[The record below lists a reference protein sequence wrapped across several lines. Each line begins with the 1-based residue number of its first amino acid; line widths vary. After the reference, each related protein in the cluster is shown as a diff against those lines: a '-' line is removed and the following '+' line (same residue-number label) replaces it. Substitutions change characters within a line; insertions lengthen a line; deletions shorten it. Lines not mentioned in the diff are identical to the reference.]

1 MEERRNAI
9 VELVNAEGSVTLARL
24 REAFPEVSDVTLR
37 SDLAALDGQ
46 GRLVRAYGGARSVGF
61 AIGTDGPIGPRR
73 ALNVAAKREIARKA
87 AGLVRPS
94 TTIFLDS
101 GSTTTELAAAFPA
114 VDALVFTTSLPCMTE
129 LARHELPQVMGL
141 GGRLNRTTMCLS
153 GSTTVAEL
161 ERLTFDQVFLG
172 ASGYD
177 SNTGFTCGSP
187 DDAAIKRALVERA
200 GQVVVLLDASKVG
213 VRGTFSV
220 CGLERVDVLVTDGKP
235 SPELRK
241 QCKAAGVEL
250 L

>member
-37 SDLAALDGQ
+37 SGLAALDGQ

-129 LARHELPQVMGL
+129 LA
-141 GGRLNRTTMCLS
+141 
-153 GSTTVAEL
+153 EL

-220 CGLERVDVLVTDGKP
+220 CGLERVDVLVTDGEP
-235 SPELRK
+235 SPELRE
-241 QCKAAGVEL
+241 QCEAAGVEL